1 MTKSEKILGAIQR
14 AFVNGT
20 CGWPDI
26 VKSVSDSK
34 IKIKDWYDVRNVLQW
49 MINEKLVTRV
59 KDVTKE
65 RYIVL

>member
-20 CGWPDI
+20 CEWSDI
-26 VKSVSDSK
+26 VKSVSGSK
-34 IKIKDWYDVRNVLQW
+34 IQIKDWYDVRNILQW

-59 KDVTKE
+59 KDVAKE